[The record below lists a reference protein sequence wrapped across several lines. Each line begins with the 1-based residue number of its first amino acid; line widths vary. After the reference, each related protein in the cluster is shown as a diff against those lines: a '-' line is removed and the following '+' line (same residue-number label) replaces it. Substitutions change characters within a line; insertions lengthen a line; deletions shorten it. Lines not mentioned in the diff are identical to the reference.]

1 MGAQFSFSTYI
12 IWMFAEVIYL
22 IGLASFYG
30 WLHKEA
36 RGFFMDQTR
45 RLFLFGSGAAFC
57 SFVLAR
63 VMQEA
68 GSMDFSHEMTAINL
82 TAVTV
87 TLVYV
92 TLENHVLEQAAF
104 SIVIVAIIAWWFV
117 PSQCSALAGIG
128 ALEVLLLWW
137 FGPQIKA
144 HWWSYLL
151 ANIIVA
157 ATFLGPD
164 HVLRD
169 FGWGLVVAQ
178 GVQLVVLAAAARGY
192 DSLTHLQAARIKRFA
207 HEAMYDD
214 LTGLQNFRAF
224 SDALQNAFVKY
235 RARGVSFALFT
246 LDIDH
251 FKRINDTYGHLY
263 GNKVLQAVA
272 KQLQHT
278 MTTVGYQSDLYRTG
292 GEEFTILVYD
302 IDDAIEEAE
311 HITRAIQAD
320 IRKLA
325 FEVGDGSRHVTVSIG
340 GDRARKSDAL
350 GVDVYRRADGYLYH
364 SKQNG
369 RNAITL
375 RGEILSRVDQ
385 QAAEAQLD

>member
-1 MGAQFSFSTYI
+1 M
-12 IWMFAEVIYL
+12 YL

-45 RLFLFGSGAAFC
+45 RLFLFLSGAALSGFM
-57 SFVLAR
+57 LAKL
-63 VMQEA
+63 MQESNHM
-68 GSMDFSHEMTAINL
+68 GFSHEMLAINL
-82 TAVTV
+82 TVLIV

-92 TLENHVLEQAAF
+92 TLDNHHLEQAAF
-104 SIVIVAIIAWWFV
+104 NIVIVAIIAWWFV
-117 PSQCSALAGIG
+117 PTYCSVIAGVG
-128 ALEVLLLWW
+128 AIEILLLWW
-137 FGPQIKA
+137 FAPQINA

-151 ANIIVA
+151 AVFGVALTILGPDNLIQQVSPGIIVA
-157 ATFLGPD
+157 QVFQ
-164 HVLRD
+164 
-169 FGWGLVVAQ
+169 VVVEAA
-178 GVQLVVLAAAARGY
+178 VVRGY
-192 DSLTHLQAARIKRFA
+192 GTLIHMQAARMKHFA
-207 HEAMYDD
+207 HDAMYDD

-224 SDALQNAFVKY
+224 TENLENTFLRY
-235 RARGVSFALFT
+235 RARGVKFALYT

-272 KQLQHT
+272 KQLQDT
-278 MTTVGYQSDLYRTG
+278 MNAVGYQNDLYRTG

-302 IDDAIEEAE
+302 INDSLAEAE
-311 HITRAIQAD
+311 RITRMIQAN
-320 IRKLA
+320 IAKLA

-340 GDRARKSDAL
+340 EDRVLAADESHL
-350 GVDVYRRADGYLYH
+350 EVYRRADEFLYQ

-375 RGEILSRVDQ
+375 RGKTLNRLNNEEPCWV
-385 QAAEAQLD
+385 

>member
-1 MGAQFSFSTYI
+1 M
-12 IWMFAEVIYL
+12 YL

-45 RLFLFGSGAAFC
+45 RLFLFLSGAALSGFM
-57 SFVLAR
+57 LAKL
-63 VMQEA
+63 MQESNHM
-68 GSMDFSHEMTAINL
+68 GFSHEMLAINL
-82 TAVTV
+82 TVLIV

-92 TLENHVLEQAAF
+92 TLDNHHLEQAAF
-104 SIVIVAIIAWWFV
+104 NIVIVAIIAWWFV
-117 PSQCSALAGIG
+117 PTYCSVIAGIG
-128 ALEVLLLWW
+128 AIEILLLWW
-137 FGPQIKA
+137 FAPQINA

-151 ANIIVA
+151 AVFGVALTILGPDNLIQQVSPGIIVA
-157 ATFLGPD
+157 QVFQ
-164 HVLRD
+164 
-169 FGWGLVVAQ
+169 VVVEAA
-178 GVQLVVLAAAARGY
+178 VVRGY
-192 DSLTHLQAARIKRFA
+192 GTLIHMQAARMKHFA
-207 HEAMYDD
+207 HDAMYDD

-224 SDALQNAFVKY
+224 TENLENTFLRY
-235 RARGVSFALFT
+235 RARGVKFVLYT

-272 KQLQHT
+272 KQLQDT
-278 MTTVGYQSDLYRTG
+278 MNAVGYQNDLYRTG

-302 IDDAIEEAE
+302 INDSLAEAE
-311 HITRAIQAD
+311 RITRMIQAN
-320 IRKLA
+320 IAKLA

-340 GDRARKSDAL
+340 EDRVLAADESHL
-350 GVDVYRRADGYLYH
+350 EVYRRADEFLYQ

-375 RGEILSRVDQ
+375 RGKTLNRLNHE
-385 QAAEAQLD
+385 EPC